1 MELDITEFFN
11 EARPADYSASA
22 AELGEHAGE
31 ITWNRAIVAA
41 RRWNL
46 LDTPDKQA
54 AFRAY
59 IRGFGA
65 WSDAEIEGFSLVE
78 LNALLIQFIAGDI
91 REARLD
97 KARFDR
103 AIDCPA
109 CDGTGYDANTPSE
122 FCEEFGHSW
131 ECQDCDGTGHTWVRE
146 AANWAEYEASE
157 NAGRLFQGID
167 GRVYY
172 GLSE

>member
-11 EARPADYSASA
+11 EARPADYSASV
-22 AELGEHAGE
+22 AELGAHAGE
-31 ITWNRAIVAA
+31 ITWNRALVAA

-54 AFRAY
+54 AFRAHV
-59 IRGFGA
+59 RGFGA

-78 LNALLIQFIAGDI
+78 LNALLIQLIAGDI

-97 KARFDR
+97 NR
-103 AIDCPA
+103 
-109 CDGTGYDANTPSE
+109 TT
-122 FCEEFGHSW
+122 
-131 ECQDCDGTGHTWVRE
+131 
-146 AANWAEYEASE
+146 WAEYEASG
-157 NAGRLFQGID
+157 NGGALFQGTD

-172 GLSE
+172 SLSD

>member
-11 EARPADYSASA
+11 EARPADYSASVA
-22 AELGEHAGE
+22 GLGEHAGE
-31 ITWNRAIVAA
+31 ITWNRAVVAA

-65 WSDAEIEGFSLVE
+65 WSDAEVKGFSPVE
-78 LNALLIQFIAGDI
+78 LNALLIQLSAAGI
-91 REARLD
+91 REAGLD
-97 KARFDR
+97 S
-103 AIDCPA
+103 
-109 CDGTGYDANTPSE
+109 GTTW
-122 FCEEFGHSW
+122 EEY
-131 ECQDCDGTGHTWVRE
+131 
-146 AANWAEYEASE
+146 NASE

-172 GLSE
+172 DLSE